1 MRDRHYRHLTQ
12 LLKLICRILHY
23 LVLLATVLLR

>member
-1 MRDRHYRHLTQ
+1 MHDRDYRRLTQ
-12 LLKLICRILHY
+12 LLKLIYRILHY